1 VINEVESLFTQVVVN
16 VNPFWVTCVCHA
28 MIADEYNVD
37 DFGEIANFQSV
48 MEVTGGKIDGLQ
60 CILFYL

>member
-1 VINEVESLFTQVVVN
+1 MFNEVEGLFTQVVVN

-37 DFGEIANFQSV
+37 DFGEVASLQSV
-48 MEVTGGKIDGLQ
+48 VEITSENVNGLQ